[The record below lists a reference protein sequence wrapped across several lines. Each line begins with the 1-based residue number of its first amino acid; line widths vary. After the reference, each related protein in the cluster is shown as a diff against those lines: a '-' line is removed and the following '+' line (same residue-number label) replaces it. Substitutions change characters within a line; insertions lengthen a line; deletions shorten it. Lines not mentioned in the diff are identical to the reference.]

1 MTDFGS
7 DHAFGKVNV
16 KLLEH
21 YGITVPTSAVRRI
34 TEYHAEQI
42 SDALSPLDH
51 DPSVRAQVVIGECD
65 GSMVPV
71 VATGQTAD
79 GADWDGDKRKK
90 KRLFWKEARLSLA
103 HAKGSNS
110 PYFAGTM
117 GSVEES
123 GKQLMQCVTQAGADQ
138 NSEVHCVGDGAR
150 WIANQVEECF
160 GSNGHYLID
169 FYHLC
174 EYLSAAAAHCS
185 PKKESSWLEEQKQR
199 MKSSEHQKVLLELEP
214 HLESQEAAESEAPV
228 RACYRYIKNRP
239 DQLDYKRA
247 MNEDLPIG
255 SGEIESAHR
264 YVIQERLK
272 IAGAWWCI
280 KNVGNMIN
288 LRVCRANN
296 EWDDYWKQ
304 VV

>member
-7 DHAFGKVNV
+7 DHAFGQVNA
-16 KLLEH
+16 KLSEH
-21 YGITVPTSAVRRI
+21 YGITVSTSAVRRI
-34 TEYHAEQI
+34 TEHHAEHIGNVI
-42 SDALSPLDH
+42 SRLDKE
-51 DPSVRAQVVIGECD
+51 PPVRAQVVIGECD

-71 VATGQTAD
+71 VETGQTAE
-79 GADWDGDKRKK
+79 GTVWDGDKRKK

-103 HAKGSNS
+103 HAKDSNS

-117 GSVEES
+117 GSVEEA
-123 GKQLMQCVTQAGADQ
+123 GDQLMHCVTQAGADQ
-138 NSEVHCVGDGAR
+138 NSQVHCVGDGAR
-150 WIANQVEECF
+150 WIANQVEEHF
-160 GSNGHYLID
+160 GNNGHYLID

-174 EYLSAAAAHCS
+174 EYLSAAASHCA
-185 PKKESSWLEEQKQR
+185 PGKESSWLDAQKRR
-199 MKSSEHQKVLLELEP
+199 MKSSEYQKVLLELEP
-214 HLESQEAAESEAPV
+214 HLESREAVASETPV
-228 RACYRYIKNRP
+228 RACYRYIQNRP

-264 YVIQERLK
+264 YVIQDRLK

-288 LRVCRANN
+288 LRVCRANHQWN
-296 EWDDYWKQ
+296 DYWRK
-304 VV
+304 VI